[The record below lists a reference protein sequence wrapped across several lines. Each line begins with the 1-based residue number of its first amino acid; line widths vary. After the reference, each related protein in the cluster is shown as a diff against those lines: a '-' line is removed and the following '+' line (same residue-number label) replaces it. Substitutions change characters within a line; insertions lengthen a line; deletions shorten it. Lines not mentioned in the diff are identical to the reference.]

1 MAKRHEMAR
10 KGLWVR
16 ELMDENKYIEAVEFI
31 DKMPLEEVESI
42 EDLYLFADLYEKAE
56 RLDKKKEI
64 YYIIYNRNHSRHVLN
79 RLLRLALRMGEMEEA
94 RELFLAYEMSGN
106 ITLDTYELRY
116 LIAKAEGAS
125 RQTLIDILED
135 LKKEEYTE
143 EWGYQLARLYEQEG
157 MRQECIRECTDLK
170 LWFGEGKIVDK
181 ARELRIRCEAEDWEP
196 PKEEEI
202 PEPEKPEVEPR
213 MPYAAA
219 PVKVTELSAGE
230 SEEKR
235 ETSPLDESV
244 AEFETSVPDIAES
257 ETFERQGTP
266 GETIERQVT
275 EKEPIPLELEPMPSA
290 VTEQLE
296 VEVAKAEPG
305 PLEASGAFFVGESV
319 SEPVVVKKKE
329 SLLSATHP
337 IEKLDDLL
345 EEDPEDISARGISY
359 RTLKGTIRRLK
370 RNKGAAHFV
379 FAGGEERI
387 TLAVA
392 KRLTKELNN
401 RGHLS
406 ARSIMKITSD
416 KLNELE
422 LSEQIEKLLGGCM
435 LITDA
440 PELNQKAV
448 QGLLDCIRQYDEQI
462 VIMLAGAFDEMDC
475 FLGIYPEL
483 SKKLEYKIKM

>member
-10 KGLWVR
+10 KGAWVR
-16 ELMDENKYIEAVEFI
+16 ELIDQNKYIEAVELV
-31 DKMPLEEVESI
+31 DTLPLDEVESV

-56 RLDKKKEI
+56 RLNKKKEI
-64 YYIIYNRNHSRHVLN
+64 YYIVYNRNHSRHVLN
-79 RLLRLALRMGEMEEA
+79 RLLRLVLRMGDMEEA
-94 RELFLAYEMSGN
+94 RELFLAYEMSGD

-116 LIAKAEGAS
+116 LLAKAEGAS
-125 RQTLIDILED
+125 RKVLIDILED

-181 ARELRIRCEAEDWEP
+181 ARELKIRCEAEDWEP

-202 PEPEKPEVEPR
+202 PEPEEPEIEP
-213 MPYAAA
+213 MTAYAAA
-219 PVKVTELSAGE
+219 PVEVQELA
-230 SEEKR
+230 EEEPKPKQP
-235 ETSPLDESV
+235 EY
-244 AEFETSVPDIAES
+244 AEEEAEP
-257 ETFERQGTP
+257 EQPEYA
-266 GETIERQVT
+266 EE
-275 EKEPIPLELEPMPSA
+275 EAEP
-290 VTEQLE
+290 EQLE
-296 VEVAKAEPG
+296 IPEQKKETEEALEIPEGQNEVAET
-305 PLEASGAFFVGESV
+305 LEV

-329 SLLSATHP
+329 PLLAARHP
-337 IEKLDDLL
+337 VENLDDLL
-345 EEDPEDISARGISY
+345 EEDPEDVSNRGISY
-359 RTLKGTIRRLK
+359 RTLKGTISRLK
-370 RNKGAAHFV
+370 KNKGAAHFV

-406 ARSIMKITSD
+406 AHSIMKITAD

-422 LSEQIEKLLGGCM
+422 LSDQTEKLLGGCM

-440 PELNQKAV
+440 PELSKKAV
-448 QGLLDCIRQYDEQI
+448 QDLIDCMEQYGEQI

-483 SKKLEYKIKM
+483 SKKLEYKVRM

>member
-10 KGLWVR
+10 KGAWVR
-16 ELMDENKYIEAVEFI
+16 ELIDQNKYIEAVELI
-31 DKMPLEEVESI
+31 DTLPLDEVESV

-56 RLDKKKEI
+56 RLNKKKEI
-64 YYIIYNRNHSRHVLN
+64 YYIVYNRNHSRHVLN
-79 RLLRLALRMGEMEEA
+79 RLLRLVLRMGDMEEA
-94 RELFLAYEMSGN
+94 RELFLAYEMSGD

-116 LIAKAEGAS
+116 LLAKAEGAS
-125 RQTLIDILED
+125 RKVLIDILED

-181 ARELRIRCEAEDWEP
+181 ARELKIRCEAEDWEP
-196 PKEEEI
+196 PKDEEI
-202 PEPEKPEVEPR
+202 PEPEVPDIEPVTA
-213 MPYAAA
+213 YAAA
-219 PVKVTELSAGE
+219 PVEVQELAEEETE
-230 SEEKR
+230 
-235 ETSPLDESV
+235 P
-244 AEFETSVPDIAES
+244 
-257 ETFERQGTP
+257 
-266 GETIERQVT
+266 
-275 EKEPIPLELEPMPSA
+275 
-290 VTEQLE
+290 EQLE
-296 VEVAKAEPG
+296 IPEEKEATEEVLEVPEGQNEVEET
-305 PLEASGAFFVGESV
+305 LEV

-329 SLLSATHP
+329 PLLAARHP
-337 IEKLDDLL
+337 VENLDDLL
-345 EEDPEDISARGISY
+345 EEDPEDVSDRGISY
-359 RTLKGTIRRLK
+359 RTLKGTISRLK
-370 RNKGAAHFV
+370 KNKGAAHFV

-406 ARSIMKITSD
+406 AHSIMKITAD

-422 LSEQIEKLLGGCM
+422 LSDQTEKLLGGCM

-440 PELNQKAV
+440 PELSKKAV
-448 QGLLDCIRQYDEQI
+448 QDLIDCMEQHGEQI

-483 SKKLEYKIKM
+483 SKKLEYKVRM

>member
-10 KGLWVR
+10 KGAWVR
-16 ELMDENKYIEAVEFI
+16 ELIDQNKYIEAVELV
-31 DKMPLEEVESI
+31 DTLPLDEVESV

-56 RLDKKKEI
+56 RLNKKKEI
-64 YYIIYNRNHSRHVLN
+64 YYIVYNRNHSRHVLN
-79 RLLRLALRMGEMEEA
+79 RLLRLVLRMGDMEEA
-94 RELFLAYEMSGN
+94 RELFLAYEMSGD

-116 LIAKAEGAS
+116 LLAKAEGAS
-125 RQTLIDILED
+125 RKVLIDILED

-181 ARELRIRCEAEDWEP
+181 ARELKIRCEAEDWEP

-202 PEPEKPEVEPR
+202 PEPEEPEIEP
-213 MPYAAA
+213 MTAYAAA
-219 PVKVTELSAGE
+219 PVEVQELA
-230 SEEKR
+230 EEGPKQP
-235 ETSPLDESV
+235 EY
-244 AEFETSVPDIAES
+244 AEEEAE
-257 ETFERQGTP
+257 P
-266 GETIERQVT
+266 
-275 EKEPIPLELEPMPSA
+275 
-290 VTEQLE
+290 EQLE
-296 VEVAKAEPG
+296 IPEQKKETEEALEIPEGQNEVAET
-305 PLEASGAFFVGESV
+305 LEV

-329 SLLSATHP
+329 PLLAARHP
-337 IEKLDDLL
+337 VENLDDLL
-345 EEDPEDISARGISY
+345 EEDPEDVSNRGISY
-359 RTLKGTIRRLK
+359 RTLKGTISRLK
-370 RNKGAAHFV
+370 KNKGAAHFV

-406 ARSIMKITSD
+406 AHSIMKITAD

-422 LSEQIEKLLGGCM
+422 LSDQTEKLLGGCM

-440 PELNQKAV
+440 PELSKKAV
-448 QGLLDCIRQYDEQI
+448 QDLIDCMEQYGEQI

-483 SKKLEYKIKM
+483 SKKLEYKVRM